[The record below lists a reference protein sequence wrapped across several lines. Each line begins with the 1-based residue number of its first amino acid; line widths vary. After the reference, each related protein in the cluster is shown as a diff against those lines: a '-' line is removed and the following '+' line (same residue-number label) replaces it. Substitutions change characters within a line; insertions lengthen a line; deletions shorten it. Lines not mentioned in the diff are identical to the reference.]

1 MDRSRRP
8 AVLTM
13 DDRSRR
19 PRSSQALLPNWL
31 DNVDCRMTDAA
42 LVSLCEDLD
51 ENAIASA
58 IEWWHHLPMHNR
70 HELAE
75 LTIAFQPWA
84 IKLLPIGS
92 VETTE
97 GDLAN
102 DLYEFYVNHEINGN
116 LPFFG
121 RTGRNGEWGY
131 YTGLVLAIPLLD
143 PDWPPYD
150 NSLTAKSWKPD
161 GKLRNAD
168 LGLDSPF

>member
-1 MDRSRRP
+1 
-8 AVLTM
+8 
-13 DDRSRR
+13 
-19 PRSSQALLPNWL
+19 
-31 DNVDCRMTDAA
+31 MTDAT

-58 IEWWHHLPMHNR
+58 TEWWHHLPMPHK
-70 HELAE
+70 HELDE

-84 IKLLPIGS
+84 IKLLPIGF
-92 VETTE
+92 VETTDD
-97 GDLAN
+97 DLIN
-102 DLYEFYVNHEINGN
+102 DLYEFYVNHEIKGV

-121 RTGRNGEWGY
+121 RTGRNRKWGY

-150 NSLTAKSWKPD
+150 DLLISKSWEPQ

-168 LGLDSPF
+168 LGLDRPF